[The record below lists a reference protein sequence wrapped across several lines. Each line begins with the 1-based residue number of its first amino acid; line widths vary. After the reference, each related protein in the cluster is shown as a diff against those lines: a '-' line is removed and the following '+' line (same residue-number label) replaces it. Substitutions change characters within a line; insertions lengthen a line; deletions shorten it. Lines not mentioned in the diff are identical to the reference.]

1 MPLMGSLYVGSSGL
15 QTSQNALNTTAHNLT
30 NTETTGYVR
39 QQVQQ
44 STRSYLQLS
53 VDVRSV
59 NNKQVGLGVTYS
71 RVKHIRDYFLD
82 KIYRRESGR
91 SMFYEVST
99 EVMEEVEG
107 QLGEMHGEAFQT
119 SIEDFWTAVQELAK
133 DPASSVTQGL
143 LVQRGAELIQ
153 RAQAVYKGL
162 SAYQDNLNMQVKDQ
176 VDKINS
182 YGKKILELNEAIRK
196 VESGGVERA
205 NDLRDTRDLLLDE
218 LSEMA
223 NINYGESVNGDVWVQ
238 IEGVD
243 FVKGPR
249 CFEMEVFADD
259 ETGFYTPFWPQ
270 NASYTLDANGNK
282 VYTEKSIS
290 NAHVFK
296 FNREI
301 STDLNTD
308 IGGLKATLLARGD
321 HRADYRDVAT
331 KDAYNSNDSIV
342 SQSVIMNVQAEFD
355 QLIHNIATKI
365 NEILGTAA
373 GVNEVKGTFT
383 FKDENGNALNMT
395 DVRLCKADSNGYMRK
410 DDGSPIEMFTTRS
423 GGGYQKVNLAND
435 VVDPNDN
442 TKVLLEAGDY
452 WVYVPEDPNN
462 PSSLYNIENL
472 QIDQELM
479 QKPSMLGFRL
489 EDGSEDQATADALK
503 AAFTA
508 EDYTLNPNIS
518 KRSTFISYY
527 TDLVSQIANTGY
539 VSRSIYLNQQ
549 DTMESIES
557 ARQQVSG
564 VSSDEELSNMIKF
577 QNAYNASSRYINVI
591 DEMLEHLLSTLGV

>member
-44 STRSYLQLS
+44 STRSYLKLS
-53 VDVRSV
+53 VDVKSV

-71 RVKHIRDYFLD
+71 RVKHIRDQFID

-153 RAQAVYKGL
+153 RAQAVYSGL
-162 SAYQDNLNMQVKDQ
+162 SAYQDNLNMQIKEQ

-182 YGKKILELNEAIRK
+182 YGKRILDLNDAIRK
-196 VESGGVERA
+196 IESGGIEQA

-218 LSEMA
+218 LSEMVD
-223 NINYGESVNGDVWVQ
+223 INYGESVNGDVWVQ

-249 CFEMEVFADD
+249 CFEMGLDVDD
-259 ETGFYTPFWPQ
+259 STGFYTPFWPQ
-270 NASYTLDANGNK
+270 NATYKEVNGVK
-282 VYTEKSIS
+282 VYDIS

-308 IGGLKATLLARGD
+308 IGGLKATVLARGD
-321 HRADYRDVAT
+321 HRADYTDVID
-331 KDAYNSNDSIV
+331 KDKYNGKDGNFV

-355 QLIHNIATKI
+355 QLIYNIATKV
-365 NEILGTAA
+365 NEILAGAA
-373 GVNEVKGTFT
+373 GVKEAKGTFG
-383 FKDENGNALNMT
+383 FLDENNNPVNMS
-395 DVRLCKADSNGYMRK
+395 DVKLCKADSNGYMRN
-410 DDGSPIEMFTTRS
+410 DDGSPIQMFERVSSPNYREMT
-423 GGGYQKVNLAND
+423 ANED
-435 VVDPNDN
+435 IKDADGNILVA
-442 TKVLLEAGDY
+442 KGEKC
-452 WVYVPEDPNN
+452 WVYVPEDMDN
-462 PSSLYNIENL
+462 PASLYTITNLRIE
-472 QIDQELM
+472 QELL

-518 KRSTFISYY
+518 KRSTFVSYY

-549 DTMESIES
+549 DTMESINS
-557 ARQQVSG
+557 AREQVSG

>member
-383 FKDENGNALNMT
+383 FQDENGNALNMT

-423 GGGYQKVNLAND
+423 GGGYQKVNLAKD

>member
-143 LVQRGAELIQ
+143 FVQRGAELIQ

-162 SAYQDNLNMQVKDQ
+162 SAYQDNLNMQVKEQ

-182 YGKKILELNEAIRK
+182 YGKKILQLNEAIRK
-196 VESGGVERA
+196 IESGGIEQA
-205 NDLRDTRDLLLDE
+205 NDLRDTRDQLLDE
-218 LSEMA
+218 LSEMV

-249 CFEMEVFADD
+249 CFEIGLDVDD
-259 ETGFYTPFWPQ
+259 TTGFYTPFWPQ
-270 NASYTLDANGNK
+270 NATYKEVNGVK
-282 VYTEKSIS
+282 EYDIS
-290 NAHVFK
+290 NAKVFK

-321 HRADYRDVAT
+321 HRADYRDV
-331 KDAYNSNDSIV
+331 DENVYNSNDSFV

-355 QLIHNIATKI
+355 QLIHNIAIKI

-373 GVNEVKGTFT
+373 GVGEAKGTFAFT
-383 FKDENGNALNMT
+383 DENNNPVNMT
-395 DVRLCKADSNGYMRK
+395 DVKICKADSNGYMRN
-410 DDGSPIEMFTTRS
+410 DDGSPIEMFARRS
-423 GGGYQKVNLAND
+423 CSGYQKMTATAD
-435 VVDPNDN
+435 VVDADGNIL
-442 TKVLLEAGDY
+442 VAAGEEC
-452 WVYVPEDPNN
+452 WVQIPEDPKN
-462 PSSLYNIENL
+462 PSSLYSVTNMQIET
-472 QIDQELM
+472 ELM
-479 QKPSMLGFRL
+479 QKPSMLSFRL

-503 AAFTA
+503 AAFT
-508 EDYTLNPNIS
+508 EEKYTLNPNLS
-518 KRSTFISYY
+518 KRSTFVSYY

-549 DTMESIES
+549 DTMESINS
-557 ARQQVSG
+557 AREQVSG

-591 DEMLEHLLSTLGV
+591 DQMLEHLLSTLGV